1 MVGTE
6 EEVRELEEVR
16 GEVGEEREIEVGVG
30 EGEGG
35 VGGGGRGEGD

>member
-1 MVGTE
+1 M
-6 EEVRELEEVR
+6 RELEEVR

-35 VGGGGRGEGD
+35 VGG